1 MLLERDLLFFLRI
14 NVKINFCRKFLALN
28 VFPHWNAAM
37 VRSLGSNAA
46 FAFPEL
52 GGEGANA
59 WVLFVLFCIV
69 LLNLVCIYI
78 GLLYS
83 R

>member
-28 VFPHWNAAM
+28 VFPRWNAAT
-37 VRSLGSNAA
+37 VRRLGSNAA

-59 WVLFVLFCIV
+59 WVCLFCFA
-69 LLNLVCIYI
+69 LFY
-78 GLLYS
+78 
-83 R
+83 